1 MPHCRPP
8 LRRHAAVILL
18 CLAAGLPAQAAEL
31 QLEEIIV
38 TARKRPEP
46 LQQVPLSLLALD
58 REQLRNGAVTDLAD
72 LRQQVPGLQLLPH
85 PNAEGTLRVY
95 LRGIGNS
102 DEQLTQDPSVAVYA
116 DGVYLPR
123 SQGLGLELLD
133 LERVEVLRG
142 PQGTLYGRN
151 ATGGAINYVS
161 QRPATDALRWEHSI
175 TTGSRGLLRNRT
187 TVNLPLSPQ
196 LGLRLGRMTVREDGF
211 VKNAGTGASRFGDR
225 ERAATRVDL
234 LWQALPQ
241 ISLRYVLDD
250 SRLADSPAFI
260 GRVPLEAGYQAAPRA
275 GSAAVRNLPLNSA
288 VTRSHSLTAEWTLG
302 NGATLRSLSN
312 LRTLA
317 DSQFQDYHSGVFSP
331 LPLLQ
336 TSAAGEQRQRSQ
348 ELQLLSASE
357 QRISYVLG
365 AYWFLEDATRGAGNF
380 TPANKTNRLVQGRD
394 VQNRSR
400 ALYGQV
406 QWTPAALPALSLG
419 LGVRRSLD
427 ERRALVERFVQ
438 NTGTGVTTR
447 NPVPGAGRA
456 QFSDTSP
463 ALTASWQWSAGTV
476 LYAKVERGYKS
487 GGFNVRASTPARF
500 NEGFDDESLVSR
512 ELGLKWDAADRRA
525 RAALALFD
533 ARYDD
538 IQINVQSDPTNI
550 VLSDVL
556 NAGSA
561 RIRGAELDA
570 DLLLGSAWRLYGH
583 YAHLLPQL
591 ETVRNAR
598 GQNVAGQYR
607 FMAAPDQALTLGAEV
622 LLPSAGLGEL
632 TASVHH
638 AWQSE
643 TYGSATFDAGRYVLD
658 AWGVTDAR
666 LRWTMAQ
673 GDYTLDLSLWAR
685 NLADKD
691 YYLAHFNGGAGAP
704 VPSAIWAAPRSVGL
718 DFRLSYE

>member
-1 MPHCRPP
+1 MSPRRP
-8 LRRHAAVILL
+8 RHSRNAVLL
-18 CLAAGLPAQAAEL
+18 VLGLAAGMPVHSAEL

-58 REQLRNGAVTDLAD
+58 REQLRNGAVTDLGD

-102 DEQLTQDPSVAVYA
+102 DEQLTQDPAVAVYA

-161 QRPATDALRWEHSI
+161 QRPSAEALTWEHSV
-175 TTGSRGLLRNRT
+175 TGGSRGLLRNRT
-187 TVNLPLSPQ
+187 SVNLPLNPE
-196 LGLRLGRMTVREDGF
+196 LGLRVGRMTLREDGF
-211 VKNAGTGASRFGDR
+211 VDNAGTGASRFGDR
-225 ERAATRVDL
+225 EREATRLDL
-234 LWQALPQ
+234 LWQPLQQA
-241 ISLRYVLDD
+241 SLRYVFDD
-250 SRLADSPAFI
+250 SQLADSPAYI
-260 GRVPLEAGYQAAPRA
+260 GRVPLLEDYQSAPRA

-288 VTRSHSLTAEWTLG
+288 ASRSHTVTAEWTLA
-302 NGATLRSLSN
+302 NGTTLRSLSN
-312 LRTLA
+312 LRTLQ
-317 DSQFQDYHSGVFSP
+317 DSQFQDYHSGVFSA
-331 LPLLQ
+331 LPLLR
-336 TSAAGEQRQRSQ
+336 TSATGEQRQRSQ
-348 ELQLLSASE
+348 ELQLVSASD
-357 QRISYVLG
+357 QRLSYVLG
-365 AYWFLEDATRGAGNF
+365 FYWFMEDATREAGNL

-400 ALYGQV
+400 ALYGQL
-406 QWTPAALPALSLG
+406 QWTPAALPALRLG
-419 LGVRRSLD
+419 VGVRRSLD
-427 ERRALVERFVQ
+427 DRRALVERFVQ

-447 NPVPGAGRA
+447 NPIPGQGRA

-463 ALTASWQWSAGTV
+463 ALTASWQWSADTV

-487 GGFNVRASTPARF
+487 GGFNVRASTPTRF

-512 ELGLKWDAADRRA
+512 ELGVKWDAADRRA
-525 RAALALFD
+525 RVGLALFD
-533 ARYDD
+533 ASYTD

-556 NAGSA
+556 NAGRA

-583 YAHLLPQL
+583 YAQLLPQL

-622 LLPSAGLGEL
+622 LLPSAGVGEL

-643 TYGSATFDAGRYVLD
+643 TYGSATFDAGRYVLQ

-666 LRWTMAQ
+666 LQWAASR
-673 GDYTLDLSLWAR
+673 GDYALDVALWAR
-685 NLADKD
+685 NLTDED

-704 VPSAIWAAPRSVGL
+704 VPSAIWGAPRSLGVDISL
-718 DFRLSYE
+718 HYR

>member
-1 MPHCRPP
+1 MPATRLPFAHRLAFTLIALACTTPS
-8 LRRHAAVILL
+8 
-18 CLAAGLPAQAAEL
+18 LAADL

-46 LQQVPLSLLALD
+46 LQQTPLSVLALD
-58 REQLRNGAVTDLAD
+58 REQLRNGAVNDLGA

-102 DEQLTQDPSVAVYA
+102 DEQLTQDPSVAIYA
-116 DGVYLPR
+116 DGIYLPR
-123 SQGLGLELLD
+123 SQGLSLELLD
-133 LERVEVLRG
+133 LERIEVLRG

-151 ATGGAINYVS
+151 ATGGAIHYVS
-161 QRPATDALRWEHSI
+161 RRPTTEALGWEHSV
-175 TTGSRGLLRNRT
+175 TGGSRGLLRHRT
-187 TVNLPLSPQ
+187 SVNLPLGPQ
-196 LGLRLGRMTVREDGF
+196 LGLRVGRMTTREDGF
-211 VKNAGTGASRFGDR
+211 VDNAGTGASRFGDR

-234 LWQALPQ
+234 LWQALPEA
-241 ISLRYVLDD
+241 SLRYVFDD
-250 SRLADSPAFI
+250 SRLQDSPAFI
-260 GRVPLEAGYQAAPRA
+260 GRVPLESGYEAAPRA

-288 VTRSHSLTAEWTLG
+288 ATRSHNLTAEWTLS
-302 NGATLRSLSN
+302 NGSTLRSLSN

-331 LPLLQ
+331 LPLLR
-336 TSAAGEQRQRSQ
+336 TTAAGEQRQRSQ
-348 ELQLLSASE
+348 ELQLVSASD
-357 QRISYVLG
+357 QALTYVLG
-365 AYWFLEDATRGAGNF
+365 VYWFLEDATREAGNF

-406 QWTPAALPALSLG
+406 QWTPAAVPALRLG
-419 LGVRRSLD
+419 LGLRRSLD
-427 ERRALVERFVQ
+427 ERRALLERFVQ

-456 QFSDTSP
+456 SFDDTSP
-463 ALTASWQWSAGTV
+463 ALFVSWQWSANTQ
-476 LYAKVERGYKS
+476 LHARVERGYKS

-512 ELGLKWDAADRRA
+512 ELSLKWDAPDRRA
-525 RAALALFD
+525 RLALALFD
-533 ARYDD
+533 ASYKD

-550 VLSDVL
+550 VLADVL

-570 DLLLGSAWRLYGH
+570 DLLLGAAWRLYGH

-622 LLPSAGLGEL
+622 LLPSAGVGEL

-658 AWGVTDAR
+658 ARGVTDAR
-666 LRWTMAQ
+666 LRWALAR
-673 GDYTLDLSLWAR
+673 GDYALELSLWAR

-691 YYLAHFNGGAGAP
+691 YYLAHFNGGAGTP
-704 VPSAIWAAPRSVGL
+704 VPSAIWGAPRSVGL
-718 DFRLSYE
+718 DLSVAYE